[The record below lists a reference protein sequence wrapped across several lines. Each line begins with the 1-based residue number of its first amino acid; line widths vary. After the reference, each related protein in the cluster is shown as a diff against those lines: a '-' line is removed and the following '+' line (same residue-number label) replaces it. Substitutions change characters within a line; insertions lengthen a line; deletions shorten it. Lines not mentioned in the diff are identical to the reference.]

1 VPPLANRI
9 LSPCLA
15 AIAVLVLAAWPAS
28 GQAHSARSISRQSV
42 SWPGNPF
49 SPTSVWNALLSR
61 RAPIDP
67 RSRALVHELL
77 TQVRAYGSW
86 MNTSSY
92 STPVYVVGANAPTQR
107 VNLSTW
113 GPDLQRAFDAVPIP
127 AGAQASTGTDE
138 QMTVWQPSTNKLWEF
153 WKMQHGPD
161 GWQATW
167 GGEMDNVSSSPGYFT
182 HTGQTSDWG
191 ATATGLP
198 LLGGL
203 VTVADLQHGYID
215 HALAIA
221 VVETSPRR
229 WAWPAQRTDGDAV
242 TSPATT
248 IPAGSRFRLD
258 PGLKINRLHLPRID
272 RMLATAAQKYGIVVR
287 DTAGAVAFYGQD
299 PTASGTNPWSAAF
312 GDQSPSDV
320 LALFPWGHLKAL
332 RAKLS

>member
-1 VPPLANRI
+1 VPTLSNRI

-15 AIAVLVLAAWPAS
+15 AIAVLVLVAWPAS
-28 GQAHSARSISRQSV
+28 GQAHSTRPTSGQSAP
-42 SWPGNPF
+42 WPGNPF
-49 SPTSVWNALLSR
+49 SPTSVWNASLSR
-61 RAPIDP
+61 RAPIN
-67 RSRALVHELL
+67 RQSRVLARELVS
-77 TQVRAYGSW
+77 QVRTYGSW
-86 MNTSSY
+86 MNTQSY
-92 STPVYVVGANAPTQR
+92 STPVYVVGANAQTQR

-113 GPDLQRAFDAVPIP
+113 GPDLQQAFDAVPIP
-127 AGAQASTGTDE
+127 ADAQSSTGTDE

-153 WKMQHGPD
+153 WKLRHGPD

-203 VTVADLQHGYID
+203 VTVADLRRGRIN

-229 WAWPAQRTDGDAV
+229 WAWPAQRTDGDAA
-242 TSPATT
+242 TSPATA
-248 IPAGSRFRLD
+248 IPAGTRFRLD
-258 PGLKINRLHLPRID
+258 PALNINRLHLPRID

-299 PTASGTNPWSAAF
+299 PTASPANPWSTAF
-312 GDQSPSDV
+312 GDRSPSNV
-320 LALFPWGHLKAL
+320 LALFPWGHLKVL
-332 RAKLS
+332 WSNLS